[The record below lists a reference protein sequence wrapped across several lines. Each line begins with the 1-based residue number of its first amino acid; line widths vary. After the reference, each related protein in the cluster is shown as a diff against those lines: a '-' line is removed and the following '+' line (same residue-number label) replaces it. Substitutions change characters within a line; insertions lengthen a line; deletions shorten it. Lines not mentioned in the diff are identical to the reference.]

1 MILEGNARGY
11 GAELAH
17 HLLNPRDNDH
27 VTVHAVEGF
36 LADDL
41 LGAFQ
46 EAEAISGATQCQK
59 YLFSLSLN
67 PPSAANVSV
76 ASFEAAITAAE
87 AKLGLTGQPRAI
99 VFHEKN
105 GRRHA
110 HCVWSRIDAASMRAV
125 ALPHFKRKLCDVSRE
140 LYRDHDWEVPAGFRD
155 AAERDPTNYSRQ
167 EAGQAKRLKRD
178 PKALK
183 AMFRQCWE
191 GSDSRAAFAA
201 ALEEQGYRLARGE
214 RRGFVAVDAD
224 GKVWSLSRWCG
235 VKPKALRAKLGP
247 EEALPSLDDVL
258 AGAHELRRPRKQRP
272 DPLLEH
278 RRVELIAR
286 QRQER
291 DALIATQEAR
301 RIDEVKARRRALPRG
316 FRAAFLRMTGQ
327 YRRHLSH
334 CEREA
339 ERSKQRDRDEQ
350 HQLIQRHLSER
361 RALRRNL
368 RRKGV
373 REDFNA
379 EASVDARQ
387 RFIAPAD
394 GLDLTRDQLLAN
406 PALIL
411 AHLSKTEASFTRTQ
425 VLRALA
431 KRIDDPFALK
441 DAADRAMKAPE
452 LVRVGEDSPPTYT
465 TRDYQAAAER
475 MQRSAASLGATGGF
489 RVSRSHIE
497 SATRA
502 QDAQMQRAFG
512 GRLSEE
518 QRDALTDILGDSRF
532 ACVVGLAG
540 AGKSTM
546 LAIAKEAWS
555 RQGVTVH
562 GAALAGKA
570 ADGLES
576 ASGIQ
581 SRTLASLEASWENG
595 HEPIAKGDVLVIDEA
610 GMIGTRQLAR
620 VAEKIEAIGAKLVLV
635 GDPDQ
640 LQPIDAGTPFRTLIA
655 EHGAASL
662 TEIHRQREDWQRQAS
677 RALAAG
683 RVAEATAIYA
693 RQNAVIDRED
703 AVEALVESYAM
714 DVAANGAE
722 TTRLAFAH
730 RRKDVHALNQAIR
743 AALRPPDEPGSEVL
757 FDTETGPRAFAP
769 GDRIVFN
776 RNDRELGVKNGT
788 LGTVERAETS
798 RLVVR
803 LDGEPPHQISVD
815 PRHYR
820 HFDHGYAV
828 TIHKSQGATV
838 DHAYVLASR
847 SMDRHLAYVAM
858 TRHRDAMRLFVRSD
872 DRPDWARQ
880 YRHRA
885 FERDPPQ
892 RSGPSMG

>member
-1 MILEGNARGY
+1 MILEGNTRGY

-41 LGAFQ
+41 VGAFQ

-67 PPSAANVSV
+67 PPPAADVSV
-76 ASFEAAITAAE
+76 ESFEAAIAAAE

-110 HCVWSRIDAASMRAV
+110 HCVWSRIDAARMRAV
-125 ALPHFKRKLCDVSRE
+125 ALPHFKRKLGDVSRE
-140 LYRDHDWEVPAGFRD
+140 LYRNHAWEMPEGFRD

-214 RRGFVAVDAD
+214 LRGFVAFDAD

-247 EEALPSLDDVL
+247 EEALPSLDEAL
-258 AGAHELRRPRKQRP
+258 SRAHELRRPRKEHP
-272 DPLLEH
+272 DPVLEH
-278 RRVELIAR
+278 RRVELVAR

-301 RIDEVKARRRALPRG
+301 RIDEVKARHRALPKG
-316 FRAAFLRMTGQ
+316 FRAALLRMTGQ
-327 YRRHLSH
+327 YRRLLQD
-334 CEREA
+334 CEVETQ
-339 ERSKQRDRDEQ
+339 RSRQRDRDEQ
-350 HQLIQRHLSER
+350 HELVQRHLTER
-361 RALRRNL
+361 RALRRDL
-368 RRKGV
+368 RREGL
-373 REDFNA
+373 RHDFND

-387 RFIAPAD
+387 RYVAPAD
-394 GLDLTRDQLLAN
+394 GLDLTRDQLMAN

-425 VLRALA
+425 MLRALA

-441 DAADRAMKAPE
+441 DAADRAMKAPD

-489 RVSRSHIE
+489 RVARSHVE
-497 SATRA
+497 GATRA

-518 QRDALTDILGDSRF
+518 QRDALAHILGDSRF

-546 LAIAKEAWS
+546 LATAMDAWT

-576 ASGIQ
+576 ASGIE
-581 SRTLASLEASWENG
+581 SRTLASLEASWESG
-595 HEPIAKGDVLVIDEA
+595 YEPIAKGDVLVIDEA

-620 VAEKIEAIGAKLVLV
+620 IAEKIEAIGAKLVLV
-635 GDPDQ
+635 G
-640 LQPIDAGTPFRTLIA
+640 
-655 EHGAASL
+655 
-662 TEIHRQREDWQRQAS
+662 
-677 RALAAG
+677 
-683 RVAEATAIYA
+683 
-693 RQNAVIDRED
+693 
-703 AVEALVESYAM
+703 
-714 DVAANGAE
+714 
-722 TTRLAFAH
+722 
-730 RRKDVHALNQAIR
+730 
-743 AALRPPDEPGSEVL
+743 
-757 FDTETGPRAFAP
+757 
-769 GDRIVFN
+769 
-776 RNDRELGVKNGT
+776 
-788 LGTVERAETS
+788 
-798 RLVVR
+798 
-803 LDGEPPHQISVD
+803 
-815 PRHYR
+815 
-820 HFDHGYAV
+820 
-828 TIHKSQGATV
+828 
-838 DHAYVLASR
+838 
-847 SMDRHLAYVAM
+847 
-858 TRHRDAMRLFVRSD
+858 
-872 DRPDWARQ
+872 
-880 YRHRA
+880 
-885 FERDPPQ
+885 
-892 RSGPSMG
+892 